1 MIGIAGG
8 TGSGKTTVAEG
19 ICDAVGRDNVVL
31 LHQDSYYKDRSHLS
45 KKDRDIINYDHPDA
59 FDSKLLFGHL
69 SLLKMRKTIAKPIY
83 DYCQHVR
90 VEKTEIIKPRDV
102 VVLEGILVLADA
114 KIRKMLDFMIYVD
127 TEDDVRLTRRIKRDI
142 AERSRTEQSV
152 IKQYEHTVMPMH
164 QNFVEPSKRYADI
177 ILQGNQPNN
186 VGMLVISDFIKH
198 QIFCN

>member
-1 MIGIAGG
+1 M
-8 TGSGKTTVAEG
+8 
-19 ICDAVGRDNVVL
+19 VL
-31 LHQDSYYKDRSHLS
+31 LHQDSYYKDRSHLF
-45 KKDRDIINYDHPDA
+45 KKDRDKINYDHPDA
-59 FDSKLLFGHL
+59 FDSKLLIGHL

-83 DYCQHVR
+83 DYCQHIR

-164 QNFVEPSKRYADI
+164 QNFVLPSKRYADI